1 MGNPVCASAGLA
13 VLRTIGQEQLVEH
26 AGDVGGFALSTLN
39 ALRDRHPLIRDV
51 RGRGLAIGIELA
63 RSDGS
68 PAGLETAKVV
78 YRAFEL
84 GVVMFYV
91 GVDSNVIELTPPL
104 TITADELEVA
114 ARTID
119 EAVASVERGEVEDSR
134 VASFAGW

>member
-1 MGNPVCASAGLA
+1 
-13 VLRTIGQEQLVEH
+13 
-26 AGDVGGFALSTLN
+26 
-39 ALRDRHPLIRDV
+39 
-51 RGRGLAIGIELA
+51 
-63 RSDGS
+63 
-68 PAGLETAKVV
+68 LETAKVV

-104 TITADELEVA
+104 TITADEFEVA
-114 ARTID
+114 ARTIE